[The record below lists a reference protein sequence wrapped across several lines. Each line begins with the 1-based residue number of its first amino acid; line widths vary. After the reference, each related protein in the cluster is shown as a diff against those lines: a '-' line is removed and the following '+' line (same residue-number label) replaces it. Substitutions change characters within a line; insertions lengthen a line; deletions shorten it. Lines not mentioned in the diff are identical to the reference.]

1 MKNKVKNISVISTG
15 SWVPSN
21 LNDQEKN
28 KNKNTYKILI
38 ENLILD
44 ASIGIHDF
52 EKKKKQ
58 KISISLDIEVNDNIP
73 DVDHKIENFVSYE
86 YIVKDIK
93 QIINSGH
100 IELLETLGEDILAIC
115 FKDHRIH
122 NIKITLKKLE
132 VFSEA
137 DSVGI
142 EIYRNKNQFKNLNNI
157 KKSKNFSPK

>member
-58 KISISLDIEVNDNIP
+58 KI
-73 DVDHKIENFVSYE
+73 
-86 YIVKDIK
+86 
-93 QIINSGH
+93 
-100 IELLETLGEDILAIC
+100 
-115 FKDHRIH
+115 
-122 NIKITLKKLE
+122 
-132 VFSEA
+132 
-137 DSVGI
+137 
-142 EIYRNKNQFKNLNNI
+142 
-157 KKSKNFSPK
+157 

>member
-1 MKNKVKNISVISTG
+1 MKNKAKNISVISTG

-21 LNDQEKN
+21 LNDQE

-58 KISISLDIEVNDNIP
+58 KISISLDIEVCDNIP
-73 DVDHKIENFVSYE
+73 EVDHKIENFVSYE
-86 YIVKDIK
+86 HIVNDIK
-93 QIINSGH
+93 QLINSGH
-100 IELLETLGEDILAIC
+100 IELLETLGEDIFEIC

-122 NIKITLKKLE
+122 NIKIKLKKLE
-132 VFSEA
+132 VFSEV

-142 EIYRNKNQFKNLNNI
+142 EVYRNKNQFKNLNNI
-157 KKSKNFSPK
+157 KKSKNISPK